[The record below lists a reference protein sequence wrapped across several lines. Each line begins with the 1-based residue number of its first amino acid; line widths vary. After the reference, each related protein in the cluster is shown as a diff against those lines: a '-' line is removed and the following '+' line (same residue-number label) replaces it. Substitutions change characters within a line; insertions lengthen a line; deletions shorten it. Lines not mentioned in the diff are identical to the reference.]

1 MGEPEGPTF
10 TGDAIAAA
18 VHQYH
23 ALIAQGGVVR
33 TAAFG
38 VAAVTLQQRLNVSL
52 GTAARLL
59 EFLVMSSG
67 P

>member
-18 VHQYH
+18 VQQYQG
-23 ALIAQGGVVR
+23 LKEQGGVVR
-33 TAAFG
+33 AAAFG

-52 GTAARLL
+52 DTAARLL
-59 EFLVMSSG
+59 EFLVGGS
-67 P
+67 